1 MAHTVYIRGI
11 PGNAQVTEVRVHVTP
26 GLNTDVP
33 FRVPI
38 GGTATCTAVQ
48 VDPANDAFQGQI
60 YKWFNLTFPDGRM
73 GWVRDD
79 LLDIQ
84 GDCTPFGYGNYDAR
98 TYAFTALTVT
108 VTPSSPAPAQTA
120 PATPDTTPAAPPAA
134 PVTAP
139 AQPASTV
146 NVTISVTTPAPAAT
160 PTNCVATVRS
170 DSRAKVRA
178 QPSINANTLGAMDP
192 GQQTPVQNVVP
203 GQDGQNFRWIQTT
216 FNGATGYIREDL
228 LTYSADCTAFGVG
241 TTQPAGGVPPAAIA
255 AAATD
260 PGQIALY
267 PTPLRLPYQIFQEF
281 GDTRYGSAHK
291 GTDLTT
297 RPQGPSVDG
306 APLFSGSKGF
316 VHYTVKCTRCT
327 PDKPNFQSQNIQFW
341 DANAVRD
348 PAWGYGFGNHVVLR
362 YAWAD
367 LPNALRQE
375 MTNRSL
381 AGGFAYV
388 YYAHLQRI
396 DVTDGAPVTS
406 DTQIGLLGNTGNSNG
421 HHIHIELHISMY
433 DNEHDVFNRINLNPR
448 LMYSL

>member
-33 FRVPI
+33 FRIPI
-38 GGTATCTAVQ
+38 GGTAICTAVQ
-48 VDPANDAFQGQI
+48 VDPANDTFQGQT
-60 YKWFNLTFPDGRM
+60 YKWFNLTFPDGRT

-79 LLDIQ
+79 LLDLQ
-84 GDCTPFGYGNYDAR
+84 GDCSAFGYGNYDSR
-98 TYAFTALTVT
+98 TFAFSALSVVATV
-108 VTPSSPAPAQTA
+108 SSPSPAQPVVNA
-120 PATPDTTPAAPPAA
+120 PPTPAAPA
-134 PVTAP
+134 VTV
-139 AQPASTV
+139 TV
-146 NVTISVTTPAPAAT
+146 SVTTPAPTT
-160 PTNCVATVRS
+160 PTSCVATVRS

-178 QPSINANTLGAMDP
+178 QPSVNANVLGGMDP
-192 GQQTPVQNVVP
+192 GQQTSVQNVVP
-203 GQDGQNFRWIQTT
+203 GQDGQNFRWIQTM
-216 FNGATGYIREDL
+216 FNGSTGYIREDL
-228 LTYSADCTAFGVG
+228 LTYSPDCVAFGVG

-260 PGQIALY
+260 PGQIALF
-267 PTPLRLPYQIFQEF
+267 PAPLRLPYQIFQEF

-291 GTDLTT
+291 GADLTT

-316 VHYTVKCTRCT
+316 VHYTIKCTRCT
-327 PDKPNFQSQNIQFW
+327 ADKPSFQSQGLQFW

-375 MTNRSL
+375 MTNRNL
-381 AGGFAYV
+381 AGGFAYI

-396 DVTDGAPVTS
+396 DVSDGAPVTA

-421 HHIHIELHISMY
+421 HHVHLELHISMY
-433 DNEHDVFNRINLNPR
+433 DNEHDVFNRLNLNPR